1 MGIKGSNKSRTV
13 QQGAGTQNIPNS
25 CVLNHCLLITK
36 NKERNRSRPGTQ
48 SSPPTSTCHVLQKG
62 AGGVHPLLC
71 LSGTAILAG
80 HSRPTQPPPPDDTQ
94 ALPLGRKPPL
104 DASPPWTQGL
114 RREVAPQ
121 QPAPTLQGTE
131 TTAVVQLRSPAQ
143 PPTGPVPAT
152 GSREGLCTPAGHW
165 GGVDTRGW
173 SQARLCN
180 HSVWKGA
187 DRRAVQVTV
196 TLHGLEGC
204 GGKGGRKSTR
214 RQERALSWESG
225 NLALG

>member
-62 AGGVHPLLC
+62 AWGPILYSAYQGQRSWQGTHF
-71 LSGTAILAG
+71 LS
-80 HSRPTQPPPPDDTQ
+80 SPSPDDTR
-94 ALPLGRKPPL
+94 ALPLGHKPS
-104 DASPPWTQGL
+104 AGRL
-114 RREVAPQ
+114 RHRGPS
-121 QPAPTLQGTE
+121 PTLQGTE
-131 TTAVVQLRSPAQ
+131 TTAVVQLRNPAQ

-152 GSREGLCTPAGHW
+152 GSREELCTPAGHW
-165 GGVDTRGW
+165 GGVDARGW

-180 HSVWKGA
+180 HVVWKGA

-196 TLHGLEGC
+196 TLHCLEGC
-204 GGKGGRKSTR
+204 GGKGVRKSTR